1 LAVHCAGQQ
10 SATTKRVAFVSPS
23 IKVGD
28 GWLSASRLTRDC
40 CPPSRTFLA
49 TQAIGIEVLMPKVRH
64 PSLHPSLRR
73 SISSAAETTMLA
85 GTFAAI
91 WMSVGGSMKIDRDVM
106 ELARSRLSVEQIAA
120 KLKLQPNSDQDWA
133 ALGHLLPADTQA
145 GPTAEDKVKMRFA
158 ADRPN
163 TALA

>member
-1 LAVHCAGQQ
+1 
-10 SATTKRVAFVSPS
+10 
-23 IKVGD
+23 
-28 GWLSASRLTRDC
+28 
-40 CPPSRTFLA
+40 
-49 TQAIGIEVLMPKVRH
+49 
-64 PSLHPSLRR
+64 
-73 SISSAAETTMLA
+73 
-85 GTFAAI
+85 
-91 WMSVGGSMKIDRDVM
+91 MKIDRDVM